1 MTTTTMQRYS
11 RTYRSRLSVRGIL
24 GFLAEADSRH
34 RARVQLRLL
43 DDHLLRDMGITRADR
58 DAEVRKTPLW

>member
-24 GFLAEADSRH
+24 GFLAEADARH

>member
-1 MTTTTMQRYS
+1 MAMTTTQRYS

-24 GFLAEADSRH
+24 GFLAEADARH
-34 RARVQLRLL
+34 RTRAQLRLL

-58 DAEVRKTPLW
+58 DAETRTSLW